1 MPTAF
6 FGVSRPVQDSFAIIN
21 STGSLHEE
29 GGIGVQRQGDHFTG
43 EETWMGPAVLSE
55 VTSYYRPRV
64 EIEPRRPEAE
74 FDPQQ
79 GDVMLTPTYR
89 SGTHIHLGQNSSA
102 NVTAVLVWA
111 DGKPAALQSAV
122 LRAEDGK
129 PAEFI
134 SNREGLMFIHGLPAG
149 TYTGTLTEH
158 PGASFKLTI
167 PTNKHIDVA
176 LGNIQVQ
183 PQNEPQPLLRNAG
196 PAPGRDLL

>member
-1 MPTAF
+1 VYADGL

-43 EETWMGPAVLSE
+43 EETWLGPAVLSE
-55 VTSYYRPRV
+55 ITSYYRPRV
-64 EIEPRRPEAE
+64 EIEPRRLDAE

-122 LRAEDGK
+122 LSAEDGK
-129 PAEFI
+129 TTEFI

-149 TYTGTLTEH
+149 TYTGTLAEH

-183 PQNEPQPLLRNAG
+183 TSE
-196 PAPGRDLL
+196 